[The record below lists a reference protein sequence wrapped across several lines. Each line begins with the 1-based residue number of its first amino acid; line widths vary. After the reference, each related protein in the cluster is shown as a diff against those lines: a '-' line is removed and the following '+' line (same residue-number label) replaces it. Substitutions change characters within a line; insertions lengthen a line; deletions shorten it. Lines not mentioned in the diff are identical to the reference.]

1 MARLAEDQMTIDRLE
16 MQAKNAQ
23 ETADRRG
30 EWLERAEATIN
41 GLETGTAKLE
51 AQKADLLAALNRVM
65 QKYETIYCDCVLRE
79 FPQSQPF
86 DERPEVIEARAA
98 IERAS

>member
-1 MARLAEDQMTIDRLE
+1 MAKVSEVVAILKKQSDLI
-16 MQAKNAQ
+16 
-23 ETADRRG
+23 G
-30 EWLERAEATIN
+30 
-41 GLETGTAKLE
+41 KLRSE
-51 AQKADLLAALNRVM
+51 NADLLAALNRVT

>member
-1 MARLAEDQMTIDRLE
+1 MAKVSEVVTILKK
-16 MQAKNAQ
+16 QA
-23 ETADRRG
+23 DLIG
-30 EWLERAEATIN
+30 
-41 GLETGTAKLE
+41 KLRSE
-51 AQKADLLAALNRVM
+51 KADLLAALNRVT

>member
-1 MARLAEDQMTIDRLE
+1 MAKVSEVVAILKKQSDLI
-16 MQAKNAQ
+16 
-23 ETADRRG
+23 G
-30 EWLERAEATIN
+30 
-41 GLETGTAKLE
+41 KLRSE
-51 AQKADLLAALNRVM
+51 NADLLAALNRVT

-98 IERAS
+98 IEKAS